1 MKECSSLDEVRQNID
16 EIDRQIIT
24 LITERSFYVNQ
35 AALLKKSEIEVE
47 APERVR
53 SVLKRVRKIAI
64 EKGLEP
70 DVAETIYKT
79 IIHVFINQEKK
90 NLIEKHDKSNF

>member
-1 MKECSSLDEVRQNID
+1 M
-16 EIDRQIIT
+16 
-24 LITERSFYVNQ
+24 NQ
-35 AALLKKSEIEVE
+35 AALFKKSEIEVE

-79 IIHVFINQEKK
+79 IIQVFINQEKM
-90 NLIEKHDKSNF
+90 NLIVKHDKSNF

>member
-35 AALLKKSEIEVE
+35 AGLFKKSEIEVE

-64 EKGLEP
+64 EKGLDP